1 MGVRYNQGFD
11 EFQPAQSPPQHTVKR
26 YFITGLLIWA
36 PLGITLWVLSFILGM
51 MDQSI
56 MLLPAEWQPRNL
68 LGFHIP
74 GLGALMTLVIVFVTG
89 LLTANFIGQRLV
101 RWWEALLHRIP
112 VVRSIYQSVKQISD
126 TVFSPSGQA
135 FRQAMLVQYPRQGS
149 WTIGFL
155 TGVPGG
161 EIAEHLGKDMVS
173 LYVPT
178 TPNPTSGF
186 FLMVP
191 KGDAIELD
199 MSVEDAL
206 KYLISMGVVAPS
218 VLPVKNPEALS
229 AESSHKRADAYA
241 GD

>member
-1 MGVRYNQGFD
+1 M
-11 EFQPAQSPPQHTVKR
+11 KR

-56 MLLPAEWQPRNL
+56 MLLPNEWQPRAL
-68 LGFHIP
+68 VGFNIP
-74 GLGALMTLVIVFVTG
+74 GVGALMTLLVVFITG

-101 RWWEALLHRIP
+101 RWWEALLNRIP
-112 VVRSIYQSVKQISD
+112 VVRSVYQSVKQISD

-135 FRQAMLVQYPRQGS
+135 FRQAVLVQYPRPGS

-155 TGVPGG
+155 TGTPGG
-161 EIAEHLGKDMVS
+161 EIAEHLGSNMAS

-191 KGDAIELD
+191 KTDVVELD

-206 KYLISMGVVAPS
+206 KYLISMGVVTPPTGHAPAAAIPNANAS
-218 VLPVKNPEALS
+218 VGS
-229 AESSHKRADAYA
+229 
-241 GD
+241 

>member
-1 MGVRYNQGFD
+1 M
-11 EFQPAQSPPQHTVKR
+11 KR

-36 PLGITLWVLSFILGM
+36 PLGITIWVLSFILGM

-56 MLLPAEWQPRNL
+56 MLLPNQWQPREL
-68 LGFHIP
+68 LGFHLP
-74 GLGALMTLVIVFVTG
+74 GVGALLTLLVVFVTG

-112 VVRSIYQSVKQISD
+112 VVRSVYQSVKQISD

-135 FRQAMLVQYPRQGS
+135 FRQAVLVQYPRQGS

-155 TGVPGG
+155 TGKPGG
-161 EIAEHLGKDMVS
+161 EIASHLGNDMVS
-173 LYVPT
+173 LYIPT

-186 FLMVP
+186 FLMMP
-191 KGDAIELD
+191 KADIVELD

-206 KYLISMGVVAPS
+206 KYLISMGVVAPPS
-218 VLPVKNPEALS
+218 PKTLTAHENAIK
-229 AESSHKRADAYA
+229 ADTYA

>member
-1 MGVRYNQGFD
+1 M
-11 EFQPAQSPPQHTVKR
+11 KR

-36 PLGITLWVLSFILGM
+36 PLGITIWVLSFILGM

-56 MLLPAEWQPRNL
+56 MVLPTEWQPRNL

-74 GLGALMTLVIVFVTG
+74 GLGALLTLLIVFLTG
-89 LLTANFIGQRLV
+89 LLTANFIGQHLV

-135 FRQAMLVQYPRQGS
+135 FRQAVLVQYPRQGS

-155 TGVPGG
+155 TGTPGG
-161 EIAEHLGKDMVS
+161 EIAEHLGNDMVS

-186 FLMVP
+186 FLMVT
-191 KGDAIELD
+191 KTDVTELE

-206 KYLISMGVVAPS
+206 KYLISMGVVAPAT
-218 VLPVKNPEALS
+218 LPVKNADVLA
-229 AESSHKRADAYA
+229 AEMTHLRADNYA

>member
-1 MGVRYNQGFD
+1 M
-11 EFQPAQSPPQHTVKR
+11 KR

-36 PLGITLWVLSFILGM
+36 PLGITIWVLAFILGM

-56 MLLPAEWQPRNL
+56 MLLPTEWQPRNL
-68 LGFHIP
+68 LGFNIP
-74 GLGALMTLVIVFVTG
+74 GLGALLTLLIVLVTG
-89 LLTANFIGQRLV
+89 LLTTNFIGQRLV
-101 RWWEALLHRIP
+101 RWWEALLQRIP

-126 TVFSPSGQA
+126 TLFSPSGQA
-135 FRQAMLVQYPRQGS
+135 FRQAVLVQYPRQGS

-155 TGVPGG
+155 TGTPGG
-161 EIAEHLGKDMVS
+161 EIAEHLGTDMIS
-173 LYVPT
+173 IYVPT

-191 KGDAIELD
+191 RTEAIELD

-206 KYLISMGVVAPS
+206 KYLISMGVVAPAT
-218 VLPVKNPEALS
+218 LPVKN
-229 AESSHKRADAYA
+229 ADTASIPTADTYV

>member
-1 MGVRYNQGFD
+1 M
-11 EFQPAQSPPQHTVKR
+11 KR

-56 MLLPAEWQPRNL
+56 MLLPNAWQPRAL
-68 LGFHIP
+68 VGFNIP
-74 GLGALMTLVIVFVTG
+74 GVGAIMTLLVVFITG

-135 FRQAMLVQYPRQGS
+135 FRQAALVQYPRQGS

-155 TGVPGG
+155 TGTLGG
-161 EIAEHLGKDMVS
+161 EIAERLGDNMVS

-191 KGDAIELD
+191 KSDVLELD

-206 KYLISMGVVAPS
+206 KYLISMGVVAPTAQQ
-218 VLPVKNPEALS
+218 PVNLLKQP
-229 AESSHKRADAYA
+229 DAATYV

>member
-1 MGVRYNQGFD
+1 M
-11 EFQPAQSPPQHTVKR
+11 KR

-56 MLLPAEWQPRNL
+56 MLLPVAWQPRAL
-68 LGFHIP
+68 VGFNIP
-74 GLGALMTLVIVFVTG
+74 GVGALITLLIVFITG

-135 FRQAMLVQYPRQGS
+135 FRQAVLLQYPRQGS

-155 TGVPGG
+155 TGTPGG
-161 EIAEHLGKDMVS
+161 EIAKHLGNDMVS

-191 KGDAIELD
+191 KADVVELE

-206 KYLISMGVVAPS
+206 KYLISMGVVTPTAPKATTAIE
-218 VLPVKNPEALS
+218 LPD
-229 AESSHKRADAYA
+229 ADTYV

>member
-1 MGVRYNQGFD
+1 M
-11 EFQPAQSPPQHTVKR
+11 KR

-36 PLGITLWVLSFILGM
+36 PLGITIWVLSFILGM

-56 MLLPAEWQPRNL
+56 TLLPIAWQPRAL
-68 LGFHIP
+68 VGFNIP
-74 GLGALMTLVIVFVTG
+74 GVGALLTLFVVFITG
-89 LLTANFIGQRLV
+89 LLTANFIGQHLV
-101 RWWEALLHRIP
+101 RWWEALLQRIP

-126 TVFSPSGQA
+126 TIFSPSGQA
-135 FRQAMLVQYPRQGS
+135 FRQAVLVQYPRQGC

-155 TGVPGG
+155 TGTPGG
-161 EIAEHLGKDMVS
+161 EVAKHLGDDMVS

-191 KGDAIELD
+191 KTDVVALD

-206 KYLISMGVVAPS
+206 KYLISMGVVAP
-218 VLPVKNPEALS
+218 VAPQKNATPLLN
-229 AESSHKRADAYA
+229 ADTYV

>member
-1 MGVRYNQGFD
+1 M
-11 EFQPAQSPPQHTVKR
+11 KR

-36 PLGITLWVLSFILGM
+36 PLGITIWVLSLILGM

-56 MLLPAEWQPRNL
+56 MLLPSDWQPRAL
-68 LGFHIP
+68 LGFHLP
-74 GLGALMTLVIVFVTG
+74 GMGALLTLLVVFVTG

-112 VVRSIYQSVKQISD
+112 VVRSVYQSVKQISD
-126 TVFSPSGQA
+126 TVLSPSGQA
-135 FRQAMLVQYPRQGS
+135 FRQAVLVQYPRPGS

-155 TGVPGG
+155 TGTPGG
-161 EIAEHLGKDMVS
+161 EIAAHLGKDMVS

-191 KGDAIELD
+191 KADVVELD

-206 KYLISMGVVAPS
+206 KYLISMGVVAPTS
-218 VLPVKNPEALS
+218 PKTLTTNANAVA
-229 AESSHKRADAYA
+229 AETYV

>member
-1 MGVRYNQGFD
+1 M
-11 EFQPAQSPPQHTVKR
+11 KR

-36 PLGITLWVLSFILGM
+36 PLGITIWVLSLILGM

-56 MLLPAEWQPRNL
+56 MLLPSDWQPRAL
-68 LGFHIP
+68 LGFHLP
-74 GLGALMTLVIVFVTG
+74 GMGALLTLLVVFVTG

-112 VVRSIYQSVKQISD
+112 VVRSVYQSVKQISD

-135 FRQAMLVQYPRQGS
+135 FRQAVLVQYPRPGS

-155 TGVPGG
+155 TGTPGG
-161 EIAEHLGKDMVS
+161 EIAAHLGKDMVS

-191 KGDAIELD
+191 KADVVELD

-206 KYLISMGVVAPS
+206 KYLISMGVVAPTS
-218 VLPVKNPEALS
+218 PKTLTTNANAVA
-229 AESSHKRADAYA
+229 AETYVAD
-241 GD
+241 

>member
-1 MGVRYNQGFD
+1 M
-11 EFQPAQSPPQHTVKR
+11 KR

-155 TGVPGG
+155 TGAPGG
-161 EIAEHLGKDMVS
+161 EIANHLGPDMVS

-191 KGDAIELD
+191 KADAIELD

-206 KYLISMGVVAPS
+206 KYLISMGVVAPAN
-218 VLPVKNPEALS
+218 LPVKSPEAIS
-229 AESSHKRADAYA
+229 AESTHKRADTYV

>member
-1 MGVRYNQGFD
+1 M
-11 EFQPAQSPPQHTVKR
+11 KR

-36 PLGITLWVLSFILGM
+36 PLGITIWVLSFILGM

-56 MLLPAEWQPRNL
+56 MLLPTQWQPRNL
-68 LGFHIP
+68 LGFHLP
-74 GLGALMTLVIVFVTG
+74 GLGALLTLLIVFLTG

-135 FRQAMLVQYPRQGS
+135 FRQAVLVQYPRPDS

-155 TGVPGG
+155 TGTPGG
-161 EIAEHLGKDMVS
+161 EIVDHLGDSMVS

-191 KGDAIELD
+191 RTDVIELD

-206 KYLISMGVVAPS
+206 KYLISMGVVAPAS
-218 VLPVKNPEALS
+218 LPVKTAEARA
-229 AESSHKRADAYA
+229 AETTHLRADTYA

>member
-1 MGVRYNQGFD
+1 M
-11 EFQPAQSPPQHTVKR
+11 KR

-56 MLLPAEWQPRNL
+56 MLLPNAWQPRAL
-68 LGFHIP
+68 VGFNIP
-74 GLGALMTLVIVFVTG
+74 GVGALMTLLVVFITG

-101 RWWEALLHRIP
+101 RWWEALLQRIP

-135 FRQAMLVQYPRQGS
+135 FRQAVLVQYPRKGS

-155 TGVPGG
+155 TGTPGG
-161 EIAEHLGKDMVS
+161 EIAERLGDNMVS

-191 KGDAIELD
+191 KSDVLELD

-206 KYLISMGVVAPS
+206 KYLISMGVVTPTAPQPANH
-218 VLPVKNPEALS
+218 LKQP
-229 AESSHKRADAYA
+229 DAATYV

>member
-1 MGVRYNQGFD
+1 M
-11 EFQPAQSPPQHTVKR
+11 KR

-36 PLGITLWVLSFILGM
+36 PLGITIWVLSFILGM
-51 MDQSI
+51 MDQSV
-56 MLLPAEWQPRNL
+56 MLLPTEWHPRSMF
-68 LGFHIP
+68 GFNIP
-74 GLGALMTLVIVFVTG
+74 GLGALLTLLVVFLTG

-101 RWWEALLHRIP
+101 RWWEALLRRIP
-112 VVRSIYQSVKQISD
+112 VVRSVYQSVKQISD
-126 TVFSPSGQA
+126 TIFSPSGQA
-135 FRQAMLVQYPRQGS
+135 FRQALLVQYPRQGS

-155 TGVPGG
+155 TGKPGG
-161 EIAEHLGKDMVS
+161 EIAGHLGDDMIS

-191 KGDAIELD
+191 KADVIELD

-206 KYLISMGVVAPS
+206 KYLISMGVVAPGK
-218 VLPVKNPEALS
+218 LPLKKPRTAAPIDPQTAANTYV
-229 AESSHKRADAYA
+229 

>member
-1 MGVRYNQGFD
+1 
-11 EFQPAQSPPQHTVKR
+11 VKR

-36 PLGITLWVLSFILGM
+36 PLGITIWVLSFILGM

-56 MLLPAEWQPRNL
+56 MLLPTEWQPRNH

-74 GLGALMTLVIVFVTG
+74 GLGALMTLLIVFLTG

-112 VVRSIYQSVKQISD
+112 VVRSVYQSVKQISD

-135 FRQAMLVQYPRQGS
+135 FRQAVLLQYPRQGS

-155 TGVPGG
+155 TGKPGG
-161 EIAEHLGKDMVS
+161 EIADHLSGEMVS

-191 KGDAIELD
+191 KADVIELD

-206 KYLISMGVVAPS
+206 KYLISMGVVAPAA
-218 VLPVKNPEALS
+218 LPVRTPDTIS
-229 AESSHKRADAYA
+229 AETTRKQADTYA

>member
-1 MGVRYNQGFD
+1 M
-11 EFQPAQSPPQHTVKR
+11 KR

-56 MLLPAEWQPRNL
+56 LLLPTAWQPRAL
-68 LGFHIP
+68 VGFNIP
-74 GLGALMTLVIVFVTG
+74 GVGALMTLLVVFITG

-101 RWWEALLHRIP
+101 RWWEALLRRIP

-135 FRQAMLVQYPRQGS
+135 FRQAMLVQYPRAGS

-155 TGVPGG
+155 TGTPGG
-161 EIAEHLGKDMVS
+161 EIAAHLGNDMVS

-191 KGDAIELD
+191 RTDVIELD

-218 VLPVKNPEALS
+218 TLPVKNAEAVS
-229 AESSHKRADAYA
+229 ALNAKTAADTYA

>member
-1 MGVRYNQGFD
+1 
-11 EFQPAQSPPQHTVKR
+11 
-26 YFITGLLIWA
+26 
-36 PLGITLWVLSFILGM
+36 
-51 MDQSI
+51 
-56 MLLPAEWQPRNL
+56 MLLPNAWQPREV
-68 LGFHIP
+68 LGFNLP
-74 GLGALMTLVIVFVTG
+74 GLGALLTLLIVFLTG
-89 LLTANFIGQRLV
+89 LLTANFIGQHLV

-112 VVRSIYQSVKQISD
+112 VVRTVYQSVKQISD

-135 FRQAMLVQYPRQGS
+135 FRQALLVQYPRQGS

-155 TGVPGG
+155 TGTPGG
-161 EIAEHLGKDMVS
+161 EIAAHLGHDMIS

-191 KGDAIELD
+191 KRDVIELD

-206 KYLISMGVVAPS
+206 KYLISMGVVVPSAPK
-218 VLPVKNPEALS
+218 PIS
-229 AESSHKRADAYA
+229 AIDPPSADTYV

>member
-1 MGVRYNQGFD
+1 M
-11 EFQPAQSPPQHTVKR
+11 KR

-56 MLLPAEWQPRNL
+56 MLLPSEWQPRNL
-68 LGFHIP
+68 LGLHIP
-74 GLGALMTLVIVFVTG
+74 GVGALLTLLIVWLTG
-89 LLTANFIGQRLV
+89 LLTTNFIGQHLV
-101 RWWEALLHRIP
+101 RWWEALLQRIP

-135 FRQAMLVQYPRQGS
+135 FRQALLVQYPRQGS

-155 TGVPGG
+155 TGTPGG
-161 EIAEHLGKDMVS
+161 EIAQHLGDDMVS

-191 KGDAIELD
+191 STDVIELD

-206 KYLISMGVVAPS
+206 KYLISMGVVAPAT
-218 VLPVKNPEALS
+218 LPVKTSEALS
-229 AESSHKRADAYA
+229 AEATHQRADTYV

>member
-1 MGVRYNQGFD
+1 M
-11 EFQPAQSPPQHTVKR
+11 KR

-36 PLGITLWVLSFILGM
+36 PLGITIWVLSFILGM

-56 MLLPAEWQPRNL
+56 MLLPTEWQPRNL
-68 LGFHIP
+68 LGFHLP
-74 GLGALMTLVIVFVTG
+74 GLGALLTLLIVFLTG
-89 LLTANFIGQRLV
+89 LLTANFIGQRLI

-135 FRQAMLVQYPRQGS
+135 FRQAVLVQYPRPDS

-155 TGVPGG
+155 TGTPGG
-161 EIAEHLGKDMVS
+161 EIVDHLGGAMVS

-191 KGDAIELD
+191 KADVIELD

-206 KYLISMGVVAPS
+206 KYLISMGVVAPAA
-218 VLPVKNPEALS
+218 LPVKTAEARA
-229 AESSHKRADAYA
+229 AETTHLRADTYA

>member
-1 MGVRYNQGFD
+1 M
-11 EFQPAQSPPQHTVKR
+11 KR

-51 MDQSI
+51 MDQSVL
-56 MLLPAEWQPRNL
+56 LLPNEWQPRAL

-74 GLGALMTLVIVFVTG
+74 GLGALMTLLVVFVTG

-135 FRQAMLVQYPRQGS
+135 FRQAVLLQYPRPGS

-155 TGVPGG
+155 TGTPGG
-161 EIAEHLGKDMVS
+161 EIAMLLGDDMVS

-186 FLMVP
+186 FLMLAKDDVV
-191 KGDAIELD
+191 ELD

-206 KYLISMGVVAPS
+206 KYLISMGVVAPAA
-218 VLPVKNPEALS
+218 LPIKNAQ
-229 AESSHKRADAYA
+229 AFAAFNAQTTADTYA

>member
-1 MGVRYNQGFD
+1 M
-11 EFQPAQSPPQHTVKR
+11 KR

-56 MLLPAEWQPRNL
+56 MLLPNAWQPRAL
-68 LGFHIP
+68 VGFNIP
-74 GLGALMTLVIVFVTG
+74 GVGALMTLLVVFITG

-101 RWWEALLHRIP
+101 RWWEALLQRIP

-135 FRQAMLVQYPRQGS
+135 FRQAVLVQYPRKGS

-155 TGVPGG
+155 TGTPGG
-161 EIAEHLGKDMVS
+161 EIAERIGDNMVS

-191 KGDAIELD
+191 KSDVLELD

-206 KYLISMGVVAPS
+206 KYLISMGVVAPTAPTPAT
-218 VLPVKNPEALS
+218 LLKQP
-229 AESSHKRADAYA
+229 DAATYV

>member
-1 MGVRYNQGFD
+1 
-11 EFQPAQSPPQHTVKR
+11 VKR

-36 PLGITLWVLSFILGM
+36 PLGITIWVLSFILGM

-56 MLLPAEWQPRNL
+56 MLLPTEWHPRSL
-68 LGFHIP
+68 FGFNIP
-74 GLGALMTLVIVFVTG
+74 GLGALLTLLIVFITG

-112 VVRSIYQSVKQISD
+112 VVRSVYQSVKQISD

-135 FRQAMLVQYPRQGS
+135 FRQAMLVQYPRPGS

-155 TGVPGG
+155 TGTPGG
-161 EIAEHLGKDMVS
+161 EIAQHLGNDMVS

-191 KGDAIELD
+191 RADVIELD

-206 KYLISMGVVAPS
+206 KYLISMGVVAPAA
-218 VLPVKNPEALS
+218 LPLKNPAVS
-229 AESSHKRADAYA
+229 TTAPANTGH
-241 GD
+241 

>member
-1 MGVRYNQGFD
+1 M
-11 EFQPAQSPPQHTVKR
+11 KR

-36 PLGITLWVLSFILGM
+36 PLGITIWVLSLILGM

-56 MLLPAEWQPRNL
+56 MLLPSDWQPRAL
-68 LGFHIP
+68 LGFHLP
-74 GLGALMTLVIVFVTG
+74 GMGALLTLLVVFVTG

-112 VVRSIYQSVKQISD
+112 VVRSVYQSFKQISD

-135 FRQAMLVQYPRQGS
+135 FRQAVLVQYPRPGS

-155 TGVPGG
+155 TGTPGG
-161 EIAEHLGKDMVS
+161 EIAAHLGKDMVS

-191 KGDAIELD
+191 KADVVELD

-206 KYLISMGVVAPS
+206 KYLISMGVVAPTS
-218 VLPVKNPEALS
+218 PKTLTTNANAVA
-229 AESSHKRADAYA
+229 AETYV

>member
-1 MGVRYNQGFD
+1 M
-11 EFQPAQSPPQHTVKR
+11 KR

-36 PLGITLWVLSFILGM
+36 PLGITIWVLSLILGM

-56 MLLPAEWQPRNL
+56 MLLPIDWQPRAL
-68 LGFHIP
+68 LGFHLP
-74 GLGALMTLVIVFVTG
+74 GVGALMTLLVVFVTG
-89 LLTANFIGQRLV
+89 LLTTNFIGQRLV

-112 VVRSIYQSVKQISD
+112 VVRSVYQSVKQISD

-135 FRQAMLVQYPRQGS
+135 FRQAVLVQYPRPGS

-155 TGVPGG
+155 TGTPGG
-161 EIAEHLGKDMVS
+161 EIAAHLGKNMVS

-191 KGDAIELD
+191 KTDVVELD

-206 KYLISMGVVAPS
+206 KYLISMGVVAPATPKM
-218 VLPVKNPEALS
+218 LTTNDHAAK
-229 AESSHKRADAYA
+229 AETYV

>member
-1 MGVRYNQGFD
+1 M
-11 EFQPAQSPPQHTVKR
+11 KR

-36 PLGITLWVLSFILGM
+36 PLGITIWVLSFILGM

-56 MLLPAEWQPRNL
+56 MVLPTEWQPRNL

-74 GLGALMTLVIVFVTG
+74 GLGALLTLLIVFLTG
-89 LLTANFIGQRLV
+89 LLTANFIGQHLV

-135 FRQAMLVQYPRQGS
+135 FRQAVLVQYPRQGS

-155 TGVPGG
+155 TGTPGG
-161 EIAEHLGKDMVS
+161 EIAEHLGNDMVS

-186 FLMVP
+186 FLMVS
-191 KGDAIELD
+191 KTDVTELE

-206 KYLISMGVVAPS
+206 KYLISMGVVAPAT
-218 VLPVKNPEALS
+218 LPVKNADVLA
-229 AESSHKRADAYA
+229 AEMTHLRADNYA

>member
-1 MGVRYNQGFD
+1 M
-11 EFQPAQSPPQHTVKR
+11 KR
-26 YFITGLLIWA
+26 YFITGLLIWT

-56 MLLPAEWQPRNL
+56 TLLPLAWQPREV
-68 LGFHIP
+68 LGFNIP
-74 GLGALMTLVIVFVTG
+74 GLGALLTLIIVFLTG

-101 RWWEALLHRIP
+101 RWWEALLQRIP
-112 VVRSIYQSVKQISD
+112 VVRSVYQSVKQISD

-135 FRQAMLVQYPRQGS
+135 FRQAALVQYPRQGS

-155 TGVPGG
+155 TGKPGG
-161 EIAEHLGKDMVS
+161 EIATHLGNEMVS

-186 FLMVP
+186 FLMLP
-191 KGDAIELD
+191 KSDVIELD

-206 KYLISMGVVAPS
+206 KYLISMGVVSPPS
-218 VLPVKNPEALS
+218 PKVVPLS
-229 AESSHKRADAYA
+229 QPTADTYV

>member
-1 MGVRYNQGFD
+1 M
-11 EFQPAQSPPQHTVKR
+11 KR

-36 PLGITLWVLSFILGM
+36 PLGITIWVLSFILGM

-56 MLLPAEWQPRNL
+56 MLLPTQWQPRNL
-68 LGFHIP
+68 LGFHLP
-74 GLGALMTLVIVFVTG
+74 GLGALLTLLIVFLTG

-101 RWWEALLHRIP
+101 RWWEALLQRIP

-135 FRQAMLVQYPRQGS
+135 FRQAVLVQYPRPDS

-155 TGVPGG
+155 TGTPGG
-161 EIAEHLGKDMVS
+161 EIVDHLGDTMVS

-191 KGDAIELD
+191 RTDVIELD

-206 KYLISMGVVAPS
+206 KYLISMGVVAPAS
-218 VLPVKNPEALS
+218 LPVKTAEARA
-229 AESSHKRADAYA
+229 AETTHLRADTYA

>member
-1 MGVRYNQGFD
+1 M
-11 EFQPAQSPPQHTVKR
+11 KR

-36 PLGITLWVLSFILGM
+36 PLGITIWVLSFILGM

-56 MLLPAEWQPRNL
+56 MLLPNAWQPRAF
-68 LGFHIP
+68 LGFNIP
-74 GLGALMTLVIVFVTG
+74 GLGALLTLLVVLLTG
-89 LLTANFIGQRLV
+89 LLTTNFIGQRLV
-101 RWWEALLHRIP
+101 GWWEALLHRIP

-135 FRQAMLVQYPRQGS
+135 FRQAVLVQYPRAGS

-155 TGVPGG
+155 TGTPGG
-161 EIAEHLGKDMVS
+161 EIAQHLGDDMIS

-191 KGDAIELD
+191 RTDAIELE

-206 KYLISMGVVAPS
+206 KYLISMGVVTPGTLPIKNTETTSAP
-218 VLPVKNPEALS
+218 NT
-229 AESSHKRADAYA
+229 DAYA

>member
-1 MGVRYNQGFD
+1 M
-11 EFQPAQSPPQHTVKR
+11 KR

-56 MLLPAEWQPRNL
+56 LLLPTEWQPRALVGVN
-68 LGFHIP
+68 IP
-74 GLGALMTLVIVFVTG
+74 GVGALLTLLVVFVTG

-155 TGVPGG
+155 TGAPGG
-161 EIAEHLGKDMVS
+161 EIAGHLGNDMVS

-186 FLMVP
+186 FLMVART
-191 KGDAIELD
+191 DVIELD

-218 VLPVKNPEALS
+218 TLPVKNAEALS
-229 AESSHKRADAYA
+229 ALNAKNTADTYV

>member
-1 MGVRYNQGFD
+1 MARVRYNQGFD
-11 EFQPAQSPPQHTVKR
+11 ESRRVPYRFQRPVKR

-36 PLGITLWVLSFILGM
+36 PLGITIWVLSFILGM

-56 MLLPAEWQPRNL
+56 MLLPTEWHPRIL
-68 LGFHIP
+68 FGFNIP
-74 GLGALMTLVIVFVTG
+74 GLGAVLTLLIVFITG

-101 RWWEALLHRIP
+101 RWWEALLQRIP
-112 VVRSIYQSVKQISD
+112 VVRSVYQSVKQISD

-135 FRQAMLVQYPRQGS
+135 FRQAVLVQYPRQGS

-155 TGVPGG
+155 TGTPGG
-161 EIAEHLGKDMVS
+161 EIAGHLGDGMIS

-191 KGDAIELD
+191 RTDVIELD

-206 KYLISMGVVAPS
+206 KYLISMGVVSPS
-218 VLPVKNPEALS
+218 TLPTKTSDASSSQS
-229 AESSHKRADAYA
+229 ADTYV

>member
-1 MGVRYNQGFD
+1 M
-11 EFQPAQSPPQHTVKR
+11 KR
-26 YFITGLLIWA
+26 YFITGLLSWA

-56 MLLPAEWQPRNL
+56 MLLPNAWQPRAL
-68 LGFHIP
+68 VGFNIP
-74 GLGALMTLVIVFVTG
+74 GVGAVMTLLVVFITG

-135 FRQAMLVQYPRQGS
+135 FRQAVLVQYPRQGS

-155 TGVPGG
+155 TGTPGG
-161 EIAEHLGKDMVS
+161 EIADRLGDNMVS

-191 KGDAIELD
+191 KSDVLELD

-206 KYLISMGVVAPS
+206 KYLISMGVVAPTT
-218 VLPVKNPEALS
+218 LPVKTPETIS
-229 AESSHKRADAYA
+229 IQTADTYV

>member
-1 MGVRYNQGFD
+1 M
-11 EFQPAQSPPQHTVKR
+11 KR

-56 MLLPAEWQPRNL
+56 LLLPAAWQPRAL
-68 LGFHIP
+68 VGFNIP
-74 GLGALMTLVIVFVTG
+74 GVGALMTLLVVFITG

-135 FRQAMLVQYPRQGS
+135 FRQAALVQYPRQGS

-155 TGVPGG
+155 TGAPGG
-161 EIAEHLGKDMVS
+161 EIAEHLGDGMVS

-191 KGDAIELD
+191 KADVIELD

-218 VLPVKNPEALS
+218 NLPVKNAEALS
-229 AESSHKRADAYA
+229 ALNAKTAADTYA

>member
-1 MGVRYNQGFD
+1 
-11 EFQPAQSPPQHTVKR
+11 VKR

-36 PLGITLWVLSFILGM
+36 PLGVTIWVLSFILGM

-56 MLLPAEWQPRNL
+56 MLLPVEWQPRTL
-68 LGFHIP
+68 LGFNIP
-74 GLGALMTLVIVFVTG
+74 GLGALLTLLIVFLTG
-89 LLTANFIGQRLV
+89 LLTTNFIGQHLV

-135 FRQAMLVQYPRQGS
+135 FRQAVLVQYPRQSS

-155 TGVPGG
+155 TGTPGG
-161 EIAEHLGKDMVS
+161 EIAQRLGNDMIS
-173 LYVPT
+173 IYVPT

-191 KGDAIELD
+191 RADVTELD

-218 VLPVKNPEALS
+218 TLPVKTSQRLA
-229 AESSHKRADAYA
+229 ADTTVSH
-241 GD
+241 

>member
-1 MGVRYNQGFD
+1 M
-11 EFQPAQSPPQHTVKR
+11 KR

-51 MDQSI
+51 MDQSVL
-56 MLLPAEWQPRNL
+56 LLPNEWQPRML

-74 GLGALMTLVIVFVTG
+74 GLGALMTLLVVFLTG

-135 FRQAMLVQYPRQGS
+135 FRQAVLLQYPRPGS

-155 TGVPGG
+155 TGTPGG
-161 EIAEHLGKDMVS
+161 EIATYLGDDMVS

-186 FLMVP
+186 FLMLP
-191 KGDAIELD
+191 KTDVVELN

-206 KYLISMGVVAPS
+206 KYLISMGVVAPAK
-218 VLPVKNPEALS
+218 LPVKN
-229 AESSHKRADAYA
+229 ADALAALNAKTTADTYA

>member
-1 MGVRYNQGFD
+1 M
-11 EFQPAQSPPQHTVKR
+11 KR

-51 MDQSI
+51 MDQSVL
-56 MLLPAEWQPRNL
+56 LLPNEWQPRAL

-74 GLGALMTLVIVFVTG
+74 GLGALMTLLVVFVTG

-135 FRQAMLVQYPRQGS
+135 FRQAVLLQYPRPGS

-155 TGVPGG
+155 TGTPGG
-161 EIAEHLGKDMVS
+161 EIAMLLGDDMVS

-186 FLMVP
+186 FLMLAKDDVV
-191 KGDAIELD
+191 ELD

-206 KYLISMGVVAPS
+206 KYLISMGVVAPAA
-218 VLPVKNPEALS
+218 PKATAAL
-229 AESSHKRADAYA
+229 EQPDAATYV